1 VARLIDPED
10 LKVTVYMGAALLG
23 QLKLG
28 QKISLTADAH
38 GSERFEGE
46 VYFIA
51 SEGEYTPRNL
61 QTQEERV
68 QQVFGVKLRLNS
80 NGGKLR
86 AGMTVIAH
94 VPGVPER

>member
-1 VARLIDPED
+1 
-10 LKVTVYMGAALLG
+10 MGAALLG
-23 QLKLG
+23 QIKLG
-28 QKISLTADAH
+28 QKLPLTADAH

-46 VYFIA
+46 IYYIA

-94 VPGVPER
+94 VPGGPEK